1 MSILYSLWKSR
12 LGCNAQSARHS
23 GPQPGSAPSQQEGP
37 EPTGRLVPLELLSSG
52 CPQLSKE
59 LLRGWRRGADKAKGV
74 RRACQV
80 IQTLVPGRRD
90 PGKFL
95 SQCFSLSGSS
105 GQGGGDRDCLSP
117 MWGPAPPGGLP
128 PAAWRG
134 GVGLAGAG
142 VAAVGCTEACQG
154 GMINEQ
160 PHQLR
165 LTFGE
170 PSRTSAELSAL

>member
-1 MSILYSLWKSR
+1 M
-12 LGCNAQSARHS
+12 
-23 GPQPGSAPSQQEGP
+23 
-37 EPTGRLVPLELLSSG
+37 
-52 CPQLSKE
+52 
-59 LLRGWRRGADKAKGV
+59 
-74 RRACQV
+74 

-95 SQCFSLSGSS
+95 YQCFSFSGGS
-105 GQGGGDRDCLSP
+105 GQGGGDRDCLSS
-117 MWGPAPPGGLP
+117 MWGPAPPGGLQP

-134 GVGLAGAG
+134 GAGPAGAG